1 MASSTDAQLLAA
13 QVRRL
18 LEAAPAATLPM
29 TYQRLAEALGLS
41 PPRTIQRVAQAL
53 ETLMREDAECGRPF
67 IAALVVSR
75 RDGLPA
81 QGFFE
86 LAVALGR
93 LPAEPARHIEAYRE
107 EYRRALAERPPAP

>member
-1 MASSTDAQLLAA
+1 MTTSSDAPLLAIQA
-13 QVRRL
+13 RRV
-18 LEAAPAATLPM
+18 LEATPATMLPM
-29 TYQRLAEALGLS
+29 TYQQLAEALGLT

-53 ETLMREDAECGRPF
+53 EATMREDAECGQPF

-93 LPAEPARHIEAYRE
+93 LPAEPARHVEAYRE
-107 EYRRALAERPPAP
+107 EYRRALADRSPAA